1 MRTFTTSARTSPH
14 WRRMRSPA
22 TEVLAVAPQYFTA
35 RFDFSPKTARS
46 YRDQFGVFDAWCRSR
61 PGRKTKTAT
70 LADLNP
76 ALVEE
81 FVAYRMKHGVRPGRR
96 GSEHQGA
103 KAAIALKS
111 LATFLAERN
120 LWRDEF
126 GRSVL
131 ASVRIPLT
139 DAQRKR
145 LSTAEFAR
153 VIAAVEESPFAERD
167 RAILFLLAGN
177 GPREK
182 EVVSLQLQ
190 HYDRLAGTI
199 TIPPRGTKGRTGYR
213 KARQMELD
221 ELVRAELD
229 RYLDE
234 SRVGPDHP
242 ESPLITT
249 RNGHAFTGNG
259 LYQVLKR
266 LKASS
271 GVPHLCPHALRHYW
285 TEHFDGD
292 LLELMRAGGW
302 NSLTMVDRYRG
313 HRPPQRDRVSTLA
326 SALAATPRSRSK
338 RRSQNQGDGLHIVR
352 REAAQLVS

>member
-1 MRTFTTSARTSPH
+1 
-14 WRRMRSPA
+14 MRSPG
-22 TEVLAVAPQYFTA
+22 TTVLELVPQYLGA
-35 RFDFSPKTARS
+35 RFDFSPKTRRS
-46 YRDQFGVFDAWCRSR
+46 YADQFTQFDAWCRSR
-61 PGRKTKTAT
+61 SGPAGRPAT
-70 LADLNP
+70 LADLSP
-76 ALVEE
+76 EIVEQ
-81 FVAYRMKHGVRPGRR
+81 FIAHRMRHGIRPGSK

-111 LATFLAERN
+111 LGTFFADRN

-131 ASVRIPLT
+131 ASVRIPLS

-145 LSTAEFAR
+145 LSTVEFAR
-153 VIAAVEESPFAERD
+153 VLAAVDESSFAERD

-199 TIPPRGTKGRTGYR
+199 TIPASGTKGRTGYR
-213 KARQMELD
+213 KTRGMELD
-221 ELVRAELD
+221 ALVRAEIE

-234 SRVGPDHP
+234 SRVGPEHP

-249 RNGHAFTGNG
+249 RSGHAFTCNG

-266 LKASS
+266 LKITS
-271 GVPHLCPHALRHYW
+271 GVPHVCPHALRHYW

-292 LLELMRAGGW
+292 LL
-302 NSLTMVDRYRG
+302 
-313 HRPPQRDRVSTLA
+313 
-326 SALAATPRSRSK
+326 
-338 RRSQNQGDGLHIVR
+338 
-352 REAAQLVS
+352 